1 MRNGLSPIRITPG
14 GRELSLIDW
23 AVMQDPFGNEFCR
36 VHELKPEQS
45 LAAVAVDAS
54 TDHEWRVAA
63 RQTNP

>member
-1 MRNGLSPIRITPG
+1 
-14 GRELSLIDW
+14 
-23 AVMQDPFGNEFCR
+23 MQDSFGNEFCL